1 MGSGDGATVRGAD
14 EVQRTL
20 GQLADALED
29 LDAPGRAAG
38 GLVVRAAQGYARR
51 RTGRMRASIAAEVV
65 AGHGVRVS
73 AGSGIASPYPA
84 VQEYG
89 SRSQHITPNA
99 YMARAADTQE
109 RAVVGEYDAAV
120 NTAADNVRGA

>member
-1 MGSGDGATVRGAD
+1 MGSGDGVTVHGAD

-20 GQLADALED
+20 QDLADTLED

-38 GLVVRAAQGYARR
+38 GLIVKAAQGYARR
-51 RTGRMRASIAAEVV
+51 KSGRMRASIEAEVL

-73 AGSGIASPYPA
+73 AGGGIPGPYPA

-89 SRSQHITPNA
+89 SRRHGITPNA

-109 RAVVGEYDAAV
+109 RAVVGEYDSAV
-120 NTAADNVRGA
+120 TAAADNVRGV

>member
-1 MGSGDGATVRGAD
+1 MGAAGGATVHGAD

-20 GQLADALED
+20 NELADTLED

-38 GLVVRAAQGYARR
+38 GLIVKAAQGYARR
-51 RTGRMRASIAAEVV
+51 RTGRMRASITAEVLT
-65 AGHGVRVS
+65 GHGVRVS
-73 AGSGIASPYPA
+73 AGGGIPRPYPA

-99 YMARAADTQE
+99 YMSRAADTQE
-109 RAVVGEYDAAV
+109 RAVVGEYDSAV
-120 NTAADNVRGA
+120 SKAADNVRGV

>member
-1 MGSGDGATVRGAD
+1 MSDTGVTRVRGLD

-20 GQLADALED
+20 GDLADTLGD

-38 GLVVRAAQGYARR
+38 GLLVKAAQGYARR
-51 RTGRMRASIAAEVV
+51 RTGAMRASIVAEVV

-73 AGSGIASPYPA
+73 AGGGIARPYPR

-89 SRSQHITPNA
+89 SDRHGITPNA
-99 YMARAADTQE
+99 YMAQAVDTQE
-109 RAVVGEYDAAV
+109 RAVVAEYDDAV
-120 NTAADNVRGA
+120 QAAADKVRGV